1 MRSRTIFMIMVS
13 ACLLSGCCAGPD
25 AAKPVKPE
33 VKSEIKA
40 PLSKSDQMRQKAKIA
55 EAASLIGYDGKAI
68 NRDLNKI
75 IDAQESSAKQL
86 EDLKGL

>member
-1 MRSRTIFMIMVS
+1 MRSRAIFMVMVS
-13 ACLLSGCCAGPD
+13 ACLLAGCCARPD
-25 AAKPVKPE
+25 AAKPVQPE

-75 IDAQESSAKQL
+75 IDEQERSAKQL